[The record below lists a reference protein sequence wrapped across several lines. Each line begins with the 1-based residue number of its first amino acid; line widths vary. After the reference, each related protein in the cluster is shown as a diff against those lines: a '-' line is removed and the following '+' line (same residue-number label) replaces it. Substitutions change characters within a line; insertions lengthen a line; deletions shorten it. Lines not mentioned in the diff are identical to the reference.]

1 MSSQDPA
8 NAMLQHLL
16 DAIECERR
24 AWNALQNPPNEVRQ
38 GGQAL
43 YAAWAHAVS
52 SATVKAERFIQAS
65 QSRQGASS

>member
-8 NAMLQHLL
+8 NAMKHLL

-24 AWNALQNPPNEVRQ
+24 AWNALQNPPSEVRQ
-38 GGQAL
+38 GDQAL

-52 SATVKAERFIQAS
+52 SATVEAERLIQAS
-65 QSRQGASS
+65 QSRHGASR